1 MTTESD
7 TAAGNSAQELPNHD
21 GIEEAH
27 DEFPEVIVQSDDL
40 EPEQA
45 PNFDL
50 AGTGAFEIQVMGG
63 VKVKI
68 LVARAFLNH
77 ALVHNQIALV
87 EEIGVSNVGETR
99 ADVELHLEVLVD
111 GVVFGHVASEK
122 FNLDNGLAT
131 KISGRELPL
140 RLSPRKML
148 SVEWNDPGEIRARIV
163 WNGKII
169 AEDSLPT
176 TVLSSRQWVMAT
188 ALVNGEDDGEVF
200 DPLSMEMLSAFVQP
214 QHPAIKDLIADSYP
228 SLKALGQ
235 TGFSGYQVG
244 NPAGVDA
251 QVRAIVETMRK
262 KSVVYHNPEPGWI
275 YQDKRVGMEGA
286 GQIIR
291 TPQDVLVGRE
301 GTCLDTTV
309 VLAAALERIDVHP
322 FIVVIKGHAFLGYWR
337 VESSFRHG
345 WVGERGLFQD
355 ELNSG
360 HLGFIE
366 TTMCTAGNESSAY
379 EEIAAYPLK
388 NHLKA
393 DLSNFIGA
401 IDVVAS
407 RLATGIKPVPA
418 SVTVDGKETIV
429 IYEGSGS
436 DRARERVI
444 KVERTREE
452 EKSERPSTP
461 PRVDFWKNA
470 LLDLSLRNALIN
482 YRGQGAQ
489 LLVGTQISQF
499 EDIVN
504 AGQTITMLPADQIS
518 DVAKAQGIKT
528 AADLPSD
535 LIAELIFSQGKVFID
550 AQSGRYETLLS
561 RLQYRARTYRQE
573 TGANNLFL
581 SIGMLSWTFKGQPL
595 KSPLVLV
602 PVRIERVAKS
612 AEFRITLDDTG
623 ESTPNFSLLE
633 KLRRELGIELPE
645 LWAPAQDQS
654 GIDIKETFRKLQQS
668 LVEAGVSG
676 FHVAEESHLAI
687 LQFSK
692 FRLWK
697 DLDDHW
703 EEFTNNPVVQHL
715 ALKSHEVFEDPVEPP
730 QEDDLDE
737 LLLSCPLPAD
747 GSQLQAISHALA
759 GRSFVLEGPPGTGKS
774 QTITNMLSRAMVEG
788 KKVLFVAEK
797 AQALSVVKSRL
808 DAVGLGA
815 LALDVHDKSS
825 SPTQIKAQI
834 LAALDASVTFEAS
847 KVEDVR
853 RTLDGSQQLLT
864 QYASKAAQTNAAG
877 LSLYEALNDALEPR
891 EGIPALSIPD
901 GLVATSSEEEFGKL
915 REALQRIIDLEGS
928 VATGTQSGWRFLG
941 LAIEEIRFAD
951 LITHVE
957 NLDKLAIEISSSA
970 TLGKALRFAQSPQDF
985 AMMIDLYARQELTA
999 DKLKEVQTVQ
1009 WDKSVE
1015 LVLNQASELSQSAD
1029 PALIVFTPNIL
1040 NIDLN
1045 ELFRTHASAGNAGFF
1060 EKSKLK
1066 KSVVRT
1072 LAAHMRPGQKIRP
1085 GRLDIYLQ
1093 SLADLKTKTESI
1105 RQKALEACSIS
1116 MPGEWNPLSEEG
1128 RAQFELAADK
1138 LRKTSFQF
1146 VGNDANPER
1155 MGAVELLRENA
1166 STSEIQSVE
1175 DFHERLIDLQTQFSL
1190 ADADFSNWDPH
1201 QKGLVQT
1208 WADTVTNR
1216 GATVESR
1223 KTSLGAWNNLLKA
1236 LSPLR
1241 ELSLNAACD
1250 DILNGVA
1257 RLSDVPLSFENG
1269 IAAASVRERVTT
1281 LGLQQFDGL
1290 NHDVQVNRY
1299 SRSLARLR
1307 ELMPSSMAHRVI
1319 SSRPFDSTSTRG
1331 RIAQLRN
1338 QVTKKRGGLTTRAL
1352 FAEFSDIIPNL
1363 LPCVMTNPDSLARL
1377 FPPRSKQFDIVIFDE
1392 ASQIRVAEAIGAIGR
1407 GNSVVVVGDTRQMP
1421 PSSFARVS
1429 DDAGDIE
1436 EVESLSDLEGQ
1447 LGDQESLLDECKDAL
1462 NEPLELTWHYRSQDE
1477 SLIAFSNEAYYENK
1491 LSSFPTPQGA
1501 KRESGFGIHFHHVS
1515 SSSPPPKFLKSM
1527 QNSKGE
1533 VPNSPRI
1540 NLNEAYEITQ
1550 DVIKR
1555 FDASPDKIPSIGI
1568 VTFNIEQRTVIENA
1582 LTRSGNSR
1590 VAAALQDES
1599 EEGLFVKNIEF
1610 VQGDERDA
1618 ILFSIGRTTGKDGL
1632 VSLTGFGPLTQ
1643 RGGHRRFNVA
1653 ITRAR
1658 QEVHL
1663 YCSFLPSQ
1671 LPAETA
1677 TNQGVKD
1684 LKSYLQWANNDQ
1696 DEFGVGPAKRSIRD
1710 AHREEV
1716 AETLERNGFEVSRD
1730 LGFSDFRVDLSIR
1743 AKNVKGSP
1751 EIAVLLDGPPW
1762 RARSTTFDRDVLPVD
1777 ILKHLM
1783 GWPHVLRIWTPEWL
1797 RDSESVVA
1805 RALELA
1811 NQLANGTLAVEADN
1825 TSLESGAHEIEESIP
1840 TNVDFG
1846 VEEETEVATPTL
1858 QAAAGTE
1865 NMWVPFD
1872 ASVVGSRDYL
1882 DYLPHNRQAVD
1893 GVQKVMEAIVEQ
1905 EGPVSFSRLCRLAA
1919 ASFGLTKLNAN
1930 REATIRGVIPKGLRR
1945 TKDEPF
1951 AWPAEVDP
1959 DSWDGFRDSEDY
1971 SVRPLEEISKREIA
1985 NAMSHHCRMAFGM
1998 HKEDLFR
2005 ETLASFG
2012 GKRITSG
2019 IEDSLEA
2026 ALTYALKSGKLSLE
2040 SDGVYK
2046 SVSGD

>member
-1 MTTESD
+1 MTGDSDVAAESSSREQPSD
-7 TAAGNSAQELPNHD
+7 GSEAA
-21 GIEEAH
+21 IH
-27 DEFPEVIVQSDDL
+27 DEFPDQLVQSDDL
-40 EPEQA
+40 EPQEDHQKGTE
-45 PNFDL
+45 
-50 AGTGAFEIQVMGG
+50 GTGGFETQLMGG
-63 VKVKI
+63 VKVQI
-68 LVARAFLNH
+68 LSARAFLNH
-77 ALVHNQIALV
+77 ALVHNQISLV
-87 EEIGVSNVGETR
+87 PEIGVLNTGETR

-111 GVVFGHVASEK
+111 GAVFGHAVSDK
-122 FNLDNGLAT
+122 FNLDNGLAM
-131 KISGRELPL
+131 KVSGRQLPL

-148 SVEWNDPGEIRARIV
+148 SVGWNEPGEIRARLI
-163 WNGKII
+163 WNTKII
-169 AEDSLPT
+169 AEDALPT

-188 ALVNGEDDGEVF
+188 ALVNGEKSGQVF
-200 DPLSMEMLSAFVQP
+200 DPISMEMLSAFVQP
-214 QHPAIKDLIADSYP
+214 QHPAIKEMIAESFNG
-228 SLKALGQ
+228 LMALGQ
-235 TGFSGYQVG
+235 SGFSGYQVG
-244 NPAGVDA
+244 DPAGVDA
-251 QVRAIVETMRK
+251 QVRAIVESMRK
-262 KSVVYHNPEPGWI
+262 RSVVYHNPEPGWI
-275 YQDKRVGMEGA
+275 KGA

-291 TPQDVLVGRE
+291 TPQEVLVDRE

-309 VLAAALERIDVHP
+309 VLAAAIERIGINPV
-322 FIVVIKGHAFLGYWR
+322 IVVIEQHAFLGYWR
-337 VESSFRHG
+337 IESTFDQGYLSD
-345 WVGERGLFQD
+345 RGSIQNA
-355 ELNSG
+355 LNSG
-360 HLGFIE
+360 RLGFVE
-366 TTMCTAGNESSAY
+366 TTMCTAGNDSASY
-379 EEIAAYPLK
+379 EEIAAHPLK
-388 NHLKA
+388 DRLKP
-393 DLSNFIGA
+393 DLSNMIGV

-407 RLATGIKPVPA
+407 RRLSNINPVPA
-418 SVTVDGKETIV
+418 SVEIDGKETVV
-429 IYEGSGS
+429 IYEGSGNEQ
-436 DRARERVI
+436 ARERVI
-444 KVERTREE
+444 TVDKKQNVE
-452 EKSERPSTP
+452 EKGRMPSP

-504 AGQTITMLPADQIS
+504 AGQTITLLPADQLS

-535 LIAELIFSQGKVFID
+535 LIAELIFSQGKVFLD

-581 SIGMLSWTFKGQPL
+581 AIGMLSWTFKGQPL

-645 LWAPAQDQS
+645 MWAPVQDQS
-654 GIDIKETFRKLQQS
+654 GIDIKETFRKLQES
-668 LVEAGVSG
+668 LIEAGVSG
-676 FHVAEESHLAI
+676 FHVAEEAHLAI

-703 EEFTNNPVVQHL
+703 EEFTKNPVVHHL
-715 ALKSHEVFEDPVEPP
+715 ALNSHEVFEDPVEVP
-730 QEDDLDE
+730 DAADLDE

-747 GSQLQAISHALA
+747 GSQLRAISHAIA

-797 AQALSVVKSRL
+797 AQALSVVKNRL

-834 LAALDASVTFEAS
+834 LAALDATVSFEAS
-847 KVEDVR
+847 QVEDVR

-864 QYASKAAQTNAAG
+864 QYASKAAQRNAAG

-891 EGIPALSIPD
+891 EAISPLSIPD
-901 GLVATSSEEEFGKL
+901 ELVGSSSEEDFDKL
-915 REALQRIIDLEGS
+915 REAVQKIIDLEGS
-928 VATGTQSGWRFLG
+928 VVTGAQSGWRFLG
-941 LAIEEIRFAD
+941 LAIEEERFAG
-951 LITHVE
+951 LIAHIET
-957 NLDKLAIEISSSA
+957 LDKLSLEISSSSI
-970 TLGKALRFAQSPQDF
+970 LGKALSSAGSPQDF
-985 AMMIDLYARQELTA
+985 AMMLDLHARQELTA

-1009 WDKSVE
+1009 WDKSIE
-1015 LVLNQASELSQSAD
+1015 LVLSQAIELAQSAD
-1029 PALIVFTPNIL
+1029 PALIIFTPDIL
-1040 NIDLN
+1040 DIDVN
-1045 ELFRTHASAGNAGFF
+1045 ELFKTHASAANAGFF

-1066 KSVVRT
+1066 KSVVRA
-1072 LAAHMRPGQKIRP
+1072 LQSHARQGQKIRP
-1085 GRLDIYLQ
+1085 GRLDIYLE
-1093 SLADLKTKTESI
+1093 SVANLKAKADIL
-1105 RQKALEACSIS
+1105 RQKAFEDCSIS
-1116 MPGEWNPLSEEG
+1116 MPKEWNPLSADG
-1128 RAQFELAADK
+1128 RAQFEMAADK
-1138 LRKTSFQF
+1138 LRKMSFRL
-1146 VGNDANPER
+1146 VGNDANPEKLA
-1155 MGAVELLRENA
+1155 AVDHLRKNA
-1166 STSEIQSVE
+1166 SSSDLQLVQ
-1175 DFHERLIDLQTQFSL
+1175 DFHDKLTDLQTDFFL
-1190 ADADFSNWDPH
+1190 DDADFSDWD
-1201 QKGLVQT
+1201 QNQNGLAQT
-1208 WADTVTNR
+1208 WADTVANR
-1216 GATVESR
+1216 GTTVESR
-1223 KTSLGAWNNLLKA
+1223 KTSLRAWNTLLQA
-1236 LSPLR
+1236 LDPLR
-1241 ELSLNAACD
+1241 KASLDGACQ
-1250 DILNGVA
+1250 DILNGVV
-1257 RLSDVPLSFENG
+1257 RLSDVLLGFENG
-1269 IAAASVRERVTT
+1269 IAAASVRERVAT

-1307 ELMPSSMAHRVI
+1307 DLMPSSMAHRVI
-1319 SSRPFDSTSTRG
+1319 TSRPFDSTSTRG

-1377 FPPRSKQFDIVIFDE
+1377 FPPRSKQFDIVVFDE
-1392 ASQIRVAEAIGAIGR
+1392 ASQIRVAEAIGAMGR

-1421 PSSFARVS
+1421 PTSFARVS

-1436 EVESLSDLEGQ
+1436 EVESLADLEGQ

-1462 NEPLELTWHYRSQDE
+1462 NDPLELTWHYRSQDE
-1477 SLIAFSNEAYYENK
+1477 SLIAFSNDAYYENK
-1491 LSSFPTPQGA
+1491 LSSFPTPQGT
-1501 KRESGFGIHFHHVS
+1501 KRDSGFGIHFHHVS
-1515 SSSPPPKFLKSM
+1515 SSSPPAKFLKSM

-1533 VPNSPRI
+1533 VTKSPRI

-1568 VTFNIEQRTVIENA
+1568 VTFNIEQRTIIENA

-1590 VAAALQDES
+1590 VAAALQDDS

-1618 ILFSIGRTTGKDGL
+1618 ILFSIGRTPGKDGL

-1684 LKSYLQWANNDQ
+1684 LKAYLQWANNDQ
-1696 DEFGVGPAKRSIRD
+1696 DEFGIGPTKRSIRD
-1710 AHREEV
+1710 AHREDV
-1716 AETLERNGFEVSRD
+1716 ATTLERNGFEVSRD
-1730 LGFSDFRVDLSIR
+1730 LGFSDFRVDLSIK
-1743 AKNVKGSP
+1743 AKDVKGSP

-1777 ILKHLM
+1777 ILKNLM

-1797 RDSESVVA
+1797 RDSDSVVA

-1811 NQLANGTLAVEADN
+1811 SQLAMGTFDDEADDM
-1825 TSLESGAHEIEESIP
+1825 TVESDETEIPESIKTSDDDTFLEGGERPDSSLPVTASP
-1840 TNVDFG
+1840 TG
-1846 VEEETEVATPTL
+1846 R
-1858 QAAAGTE
+1858 
-1865 NMWVPFD
+1865 WVPFD
-1872 ASVVGSRDYL
+1872 ATVVGSRDYL
-1882 DYLPHNRQAVD
+1882 DYLPNNRQAVD
-1893 GVQKVMEAIVEQ
+1893 GVQKMMRTIVER

-1930 REATIRGVIPKGLRR
+1930 REATIRSVIPKELQR
-1945 TKDEPF
+1945 TKDEQF
-1951 AWPAEVDP
+1951 AWPADVDP
-1959 DSWDGFRDSEDY
+1959 DSWDEFRASEDY
-1971 SVRPLEEISKREIA
+1971 SVRPLEEISKREISNTMA
-1985 NAMSHHCRMAFGM
+1985 HHCRMALGM

-2005 ETLASFG
+2005 ETLATFG

-2026 ALTYALKSGKLSLE
+2026 ALAYALKSGKLSLD
-2040 SDGVYK
+2040 SNGVYTGD
-2046 SVSGD
+2046 SGH